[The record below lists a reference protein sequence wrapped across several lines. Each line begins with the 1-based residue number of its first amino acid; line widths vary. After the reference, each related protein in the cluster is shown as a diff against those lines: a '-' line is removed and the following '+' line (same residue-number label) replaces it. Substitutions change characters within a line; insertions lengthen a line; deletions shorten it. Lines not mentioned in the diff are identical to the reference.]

1 MKNQRPIERLTAKIP
16 LKHIVSQLAVSFMPI
31 TQERHSFIINHISP
45 KVVLGNDEHLLSLTL
60 GNLLKNVILLSREQ
74 CIQIHSTLTGDCTF
88 IQVSCSDER
97 FYNNLLVKNLDLQK
111 AAEKMGGCISVSFD
125 ARTGTTI
132 AFSMS
137 NHLKVS

>member
-1 MKNQRPIERLTAKIP
+1 MKNQHPIERLTAKIP
-16 LKHIVSQLAVSFMPI
+16 LKEIVTQLAVSFMPL
-31 TQERHSFIINHISP
+31 TQERHSFIINHVSP

-60 GNLLKNVILLSREQ
+60 GSLLKNVITLSREQ
-74 CIQIHSTLTGDCTF
+74 CIQVHSTLSGDCTF

-97 FYNNLLVKNLDLQK
+97 FYNNLLVKNVELQQ

-132 AFSMS
+132 AFSMT
-137 NHLKVS
+137 NNLKVS